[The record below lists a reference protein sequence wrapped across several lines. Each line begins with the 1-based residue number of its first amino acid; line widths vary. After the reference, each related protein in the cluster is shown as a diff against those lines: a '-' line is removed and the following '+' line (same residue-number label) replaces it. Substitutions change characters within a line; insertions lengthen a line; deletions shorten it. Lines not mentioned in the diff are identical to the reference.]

1 MKHNAAIYLLS
12 SRILLLEKSLKN
24 LFVNWNYKYDYPVHV
39 HYFNNIYSKK
49 FIKKINDK
57 ISKNIFFHQINY
69 ELPINLKEEDLF
81 YNKTEIPYVKKSFP
95 KKRLGYLHGERFWLN
110 LTSYGKVGCLVKEMS
125 NVGTFDLPFRIEN
138 QLPAEISVPQ
148 MIRIC
153 DKYKVM
159 MKAHNCDYL
168 SNVALKHHTYLGIH
182 AINVAPEFGVIES
195 KCIF

>member
-125 NVGTFDLPFRIEN
+125 
-138 QLPAEISVPQ
+138 
-148 MIRIC
+148 
-153 DKYKVM
+153 KY
-159 MKAHNCDYL
+159 DYL
-168 SNVALKHHTYLGIH
+168 MRIDDDSNFKK
-182 AINVAPEFGVIES
+182 NKF
-195 KCIF
+195 